1 MSPTEGPPGGASAP
15 QRIIRET
22 PQLQHLVQALSDGHD
37 ANFRAIHAVA
47 SRIMQAASTGG
58 RRPSSPRSPRPGAT
72 ALPLWRW
79 VASDGKPPGPADIR

>member
-47 SRIMQAASTGG
+47 SRIMQAASDGWKTAELAKIAPTRRDGSAAMAVG
-58 RRPSSPRSPRPGAT
+58 RVGRQAARTR
-72 ALPLWRW
+72 
-79 VASDGKPPGPADIR
+79 